1 MSILRKKNHKVAHS
15 NFGPS
20 RLSNDIQSL
29 IDDFHKDSDTF
40 VHVGRFVAC
49 NKIVGCSSKD
59 SRKTTCQAKSLAEYT

>member
-1 MSILRKKNHKVAHS
+1 MIAGGSMSILRKKNHKVAHS

-40 VHVGRFVAC
+40 VHVGDLQLVI
-49 NKIVGCSSKD
+49 N
-59 SRKTTCQAKSLAEYT
+59 L

>member
-40 VHVGRFVAC
+40 VNDVRQ
-49 NKIVGCSSKD
+49 KI
-59 SRKTTCQAKSLAEYT
+59 AEKPLVRLKV

>member
-1 MSILRKKNHKVAHS
+1 MIAGGSMSILRKKNHKVAHS

-40 VHVGRFVAC
+40 VHVGDLQLVI
-49 NKIVGCSSKD
+49 K
-59 SRKTTCQAKSLAEYT
+59 L